1 MLSVRH
7 DARTVGALRLW
18 CIGVVAAT
26 CLMVAPSAAH
36 GARAVQGFSITPMVQ
51 DFDISPGARI
61 TKTITVTSA
70 IVGSTKFT
78 VGTEDVAGSTDA
90 GEGIV
95 LLGEQVDTAIS
106 GANWL
111 TPNVTSFSLRS
122 GESQTV
128 SVVVEAPS
136 GSSGGHYAAVTIA
149 AESSTVGDGSVVAQ
163 SRAASLFLMN
173 AGNAAPPPVVIS
185 ETTTTVDGDII
196 VEYVD
201 NGTVDV
207 QPEATITYVDPVTGR
222 VQRVSRSAVQCTRAL
237 PNGAGRC
244 VIDGTAFIDKGSGVL
259 TRGKV
264 SLTNDGRTVTAEMPI
279 AWAGTWKSALLP
291 GIGIMLIVVFIIRR
305 RRRPEDPS
313 VFELEEI

>member
-1 MLSVRH
+1 MVDRRVRTPSHHLQLVVLALSI
-7 DARTVGALRLW
+7 ALVYLSA
-18 CIGVVAAT
+18 VP
-26 CLMVAPSAAH
+26 CLAH

-51 DFDISPGARI
+51 DFDISPGARV

-70 IVGSTKFT
+70 IAGTTEFT
-78 VGTEDVAGSTDA
+78 VGTEDVAGSKDA
-90 GEGIV
+90 GESIV

-122 GESQTV
+122 GESRIL

-136 GSSGGHYAAVTIA
+136 GASGGHYAAVTISA
-149 AESSTVGDGSVVAQ
+149 APSTVGNGTVVAQ
-163 SRAASLFLMN
+163 SRAASLFMMN

-201 NGTVDV
+201 TGTVDT
-207 QPEATITYVDPVTGR
+207 QPDAIITYVDPISGR

-237 PNGAGRC
+237 PQGAGRC
-244 VIDGTAFIDKGSGVL
+244 VIDGTAFIDKGAGIL

-264 SLTNDGRTVTAEMPI
+264 TLTNDGRTVTAEMPI
-279 AWAGTWKSALLP
+279 QWVGTWKSALLP
-291 GIGIMLIVVFIIRR
+291 GIGVILIIIFILRR

-313 VFELEEI
+313 AFELEEI